1 MAVRRGGDAMTD
13 RTMLVL
19 DAGVRRFQVRA
30 CALIRDRGHVLIH
43 RAVPDTIWALPGGRV
58 EHGEPAAE
66 ALQRE
71 IREEIGC
78 DASVGPLRFVIEN
91 FFRMG
96 GRDAH
101 EIGFYFDVTLTGPLP
116 FSATDVVL
124 ESRDGDADLEFRWA
138 QPSAA
143 ELARWNLRPVP
154 LREMLEDAAVPMQ
167 HRVHRDA
174 SLKDPL

>member
-1 MAVRRGGDAMTD
+1 
-13 RTMLVL
+13 MLVL

-30 CALIRDRGHVLIH
+30 CALIRANGHVLIH
-43 RAVPDTIWALPGGRV
+43 RAVPDTIWALPGSRV
-58 EHGEPAAE
+58 EHGESAAE
-66 ALQRE
+66 ALRRE
-71 IREEIGC
+71 VREEIGC
-78 DASVGPLRFVIEN
+78 DATVGPLRFVIEN

-101 EIGFYFDVTLTGPLP
+101 ELGFYFDVTLAEPLP
-116 FSATDVVL
+116 FSPTDVVL

-138 QPSAA
+138 QPSAS
-143 ELARWNLRPVP
+143 ELTQWNLRPVL
-154 LREMLEDAAVPMQ
+154 LREMLEETDGPMQ

>member
-1 MAVRRGGDAMTD
+1 MTETNE

-30 CALIRDRGHVLIH
+30 CALIRDRDHVLIH

-71 IREEIGC
+71 VREEIGC
-78 DASVGPLRFVIEN
+78 DATVGPLRFVIEN
-91 FFRMG
+91 FFHMG

-101 EIGFYFDVTLTGPLP
+101 ELGFYFDVTLAEPLA
-116 FSATDVVL
+116 FITTDVVL
-124 ESRDGDADLEFRWA
+124 RSRDGDADLEFRWVR
-138 QPSAA
+138 PSAA
-143 ELARWNLRPVP
+143 ELTRWNLRPVL
-154 LREMLEDAAVPMQ
+154 LREMLEDVDGPMQ